1 MKKYLATATV
11 TMFYEFDE
19 SKIEDGFTP
28 ETWAE
33 DAYVCGSFI
42 LDGHE
47 MTVEEA

>member
-11 TMFYEFDE
+11 TMLYEFDE
-19 SKIEDGFTP
+19 SEIEEQFNP
-28 ETWAE
+28 LTWAE

-47 MTVEEA
+47 IEIKEQ